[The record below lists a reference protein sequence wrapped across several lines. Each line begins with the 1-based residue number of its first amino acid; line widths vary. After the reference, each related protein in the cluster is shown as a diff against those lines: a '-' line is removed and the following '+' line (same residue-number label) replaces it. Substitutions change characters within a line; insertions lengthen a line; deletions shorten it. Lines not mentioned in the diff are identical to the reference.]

1 MGMGK
6 RKRLRKSGR
15 ARISVA
21 TTATTTTITTAADS
35 SSISTSSSTSTSTS
49 SMPSQSTHSTDL
61 SLYANST
68 VPSDHGEIPII
79 ALDNTVPESVP
90 SLDRDL
96 STDLASDY
104 LSTGD
109 ASLVLGNDDSDSLVE
124 PDTNLDI
131 APADSVSVYAP
142 SRYPIVP
149 GPYRTEPLEGDN
161 ATV

>member
-35 SSISTSSSTSTSTS
+35 TSTSTSTSTS

-161 ATV
+161 TTV